1 MVRDSRYKVATYH
14 GTGLGELFDLHA
26 DPSEFDNR
34 WHDPA
39 LTDVRQDLLLQN
51 LDALALSTDLG
62 PPQTANY

>member
-1 MVRDSRYKVATYH
+1 MVRDSRYRLVTYH
-14 GTGLGELFDLHA
+14 GTGLGEMFDLRA

-39 LTDVRQDLLLQN
+39 LPGVRHDLLLQSF
-51 LDALALSTDLG
+51 DALALATDLG